1 MLYDVVID
9 KKVVDRNVDYDVV
22 FMWVEVF
29 PEAEVIVIMDDG
41 KRYWVSQQKLGL

>member
-22 FMWVEVF
+22 LMWVEAF
-29 PEAEVIVIMDDG
+29 PEAEIIGIMDDG
-41 KRYWVSQQKLGL
+41 KRHWVSQQKLSL